1 MAMRTGEIVL
11 CGTPF
16 MFPTVVISSRGEERL
31 RTGHPWIY
39 RGDLADVRAA
49 PGDVVL
55 GRGPRSRPLGVA
67 LYSSRSQI
75 AIRMLARGHLDDP
88 PAVEAI
94 LRQRIDTAIAVRE
107 ARD

>member
-1 MAMRTGEIVL
+1 MAIRTGEIVL
-11 CGTPF
+11 CARCSVLVLVLVLVLGAAFWF
-16 MFPTVVISSRGEERL
+16 MFPTVVISARGEERL

-55 GRGPRSRPLGVA
+55 VRSPRSRPLGLA

-75 AIRMLARGHLDDP
+75 AIRMLLSGH
-88 PAVEAI
+88 
-94 LRQRIDTAIAVRE
+94 
-107 ARD
+107 